1 MTITG
6 FAISC
11 SSIEPEDK
19 ITDEERTQFTAVLQ
33 SAYSQLPENSVIDT
47 LPSRMASKIREIKSI
62 CETWLNKL
70 KSSQAISRKE
80 IEESSKK
87 IYQISLPTA
96 SALIAS

>member
-6 FAISC
+6 FAVSC
-11 SSIEPEDK
+11 SSTELEDK
-19 ITDEERTQFTAVLQ
+19 TTDEERAQFIVVFQ

-70 KSSQAISRKE
+70 KSSQAIS
-80 IEESSKK
+80 
-87 IYQISLPTA
+87 
-96 SALIAS
+96 